1 MADPPEFRKLIDEDL
16 LQLKFLLKSKVA
28 SFDEIKK
35 EEEQIIE
42 SIKNVMTQ
50 VKEMEMVLEQEIQM
64 YKKLAAGWE
73 KAYVDKRWGA
83 IGQTIKAELD
93 DFNQE
98 YTKTKSV
105 YEQCTGLHKRF
116 SKIITLIRNMNAQ
129 NKDTREK
136 ELKMLEDFRQKKRE
150 VMGS

>member
-1 MADPPEFRKLIDEDL
+1 MTDPQEFRKLIDEDL

-28 SFDEIKK
+28 SFDDIKK
-35 EEEQIIE
+35 EQEQIIE

-83 IGQTIKAELD
+83 IGQTIKAELE

-98 YTKTKSV
+98 YAKTKSV
-105 YEQCTGLHKRF
+105 YEQCTGMHKRL
-116 SKIITLIRNMNAQ
+116 SKLISLIKNMNAQ

-150 VMGS
+150 VMGL